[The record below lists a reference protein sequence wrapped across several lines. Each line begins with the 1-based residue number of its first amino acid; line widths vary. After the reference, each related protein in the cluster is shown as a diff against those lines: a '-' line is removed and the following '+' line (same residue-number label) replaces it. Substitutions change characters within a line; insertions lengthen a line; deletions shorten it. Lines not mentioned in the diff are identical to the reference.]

1 MTPARIT
8 AGLLLIAF
16 ACLAMALLTSC
27 ASIPV
32 PPFGERR
39 GELGNLQV
47 GVTVKYIPAQNPDLP
62 GDNNLSY
69 AWSKFGEA
77 KALKDK

>member
-1 MTPARIT
+1 MRPRRIA
-8 AGLLLIAF
+8 AGLIVVAF
-16 ACLAMALLTSC
+16 VALAFLTSC
-27 ASIPV
+27 VSVPV
-32 PPFGERR
+32 PPFGDRR

-47 GVTVKYIPAQNPDLP
+47 SVSVKYIPLTNPELP
-62 GDNNLSY
+62 GDQNLNH

>member
-1 MTPARIT
+1 MKPRRIA
-8 AGLLLIAF
+8 AGLIVVGFLALAF
-16 ACLAMALLTSC
+16 LTSC
-27 ASIPV
+27 VSVPV
-32 PPFGERR
+32 PPFGDRR

-47 GVTVKYIPAQNPDLP
+47 SVSVKYIPLTNPELP
-62 GDNNLSY
+62 VDSNLNH

>member
-1 MTPARIT
+1 MKPKFVSLVIVA
-8 AGLLLIAF
+8 LLFGAALF
-16 ACLAMALLTSC
+16 LLTSC
-27 ASIPV
+27 VSVPV
-32 PPFGERR
+32 PPFGDRM

-47 GVTVKYIPAQNPDLP
+47 SLSVKYIPLTNPELP
-62 GDNNLSY
+62 GNDALAH

>member
-1 MTPARIT
+1 MKPRRI
-8 AGLLLIAF
+8 AAAMIVFAF
-16 ACLAMALLTSC
+16 LALAFLTSC
-27 ASIPV
+27 VSVPV
-32 PPFGERR
+32 PPFGDRR

-47 GVTVKYIPAQNPDLP
+47 SVSVKYIPLTNPELP
-62 GDNNLSY
+62 GNDALSH

>member
-1 MTPARIT
+1 MKPRRIA
-8 AGLLLIAF
+8 AGMIVVAF
-16 ACLAMALLTSC
+16 VALAFLTSC
-27 ASIPV
+27 VSVPV
-32 PPFGERR
+32 PPFGDRR

-47 GVTVKYIPAQNPDLP
+47 AVSVKYIPLTNPDLP
-62 GDNNLSY
+62 GDSTLNY